1 MFLETAASTSAP
13 DFWNA
18 LVALLTVAAVYLTA
32 WGWGV
37 MVADAWRRRH
47 MPGLA
52 VLLGLGA
59 AALVLSLRGTLPYPL
74 RPLAFLPVAAV
85 PAALYYALVP
95 LRTDD
100 WKWRKLRR
108 EDSRQAM
115 LHLILVTGGLMFA
128 LPFFWMVMTSLKPD
142 DSIFRDPT
150 SLPRV
155 WMWINYPKTFAFLEN
170 AIGHFRTTFGM
181 LFALNTLQ
189 VTALSMAGIIASSTM
204 VAYSF
209 GRLRWP
215 GRDILF
221 SVLLGTMMLPGAVT
235 MIPRFLIF
243 KQLGWVDTLLPL
255 WVPAWFAT
263 SGFDVFLLRQ
273 FFMTLPSDL
282 EDAAKLDGCGYFTI
296 YWRIMLPLIK
306 PAIAAVAIFTF
317 LATWNDFMGPLI
329 YVYSPWNMTGSYA
342 LRLFQSANGS
352 DWAMLLAASSLWT
365 LPVVL
370 LFFFAQRAF
379 IEGITLTGMK
389 N

>member
-1 MFLETAASTSAP
+1 
-13 DFWNA
+13 
-18 LVALLTVAAVYLTA
+18 
-32 WGWGV
+32 
-37 MVADAWRRRH
+37 
-47 MPGLA
+47 
-52 VLLGLGA
+52 
-59 AALVLSLRGTLPYPL
+59 
-74 RPLAFLPVAAV
+74 
-85 PAALYYALVP
+85 
-95 LRTDD
+95 
-100 WKWRKLRR
+100 
-108 EDSRQAM
+108 
-115 LHLILVTGGLMFA
+115 
-128 LPFFWMVMTSLKPD
+128 
-142 DSIFRDPT
+142 
-150 SLPRV
+150 
-155 WMWINYPKTFAFLEN
+155 
-170 AIGHFRTTFGM
+170 
-181 LFALNTLQ
+181 
-189 VTALSMAGIIASSTM
+189 M

-215 GRDILF
+215 GREILF
-221 SVLLGTMMLPGAVT
+221 NVLLGTMMLPGAVT

-342 LRLFQSANGS
+342 LRLFQAAGGGE
-352 DWAMLLAASSLWT
+352 WALLLAASSLWT